1 MTRLIPLEQAFVAAA
16 DPTEATRMAAYVHN
30 QFAFYGVRAPQ
41 RRQLYKN
48 LITKDKKN
56 KVLDWDLLDAA
67 WTNPYR
73 ELDYFV
79 CDYLRAQ
86 ANSLTASDLS
96 RLLPFL
102 TTKQWWESIDSLAPT
117 IGIMAGKDPQVEQ
130 VVRNWANSDDIWLR
144 RVAIIHQLG
153 RKTHTDTALLEQI
166 LLTNLGSQEFFIN
179 KAIGW
184 ALRDYSK
191 TDAQWVKTFLN
202 THQEQ
207 LAPLSLREASKY
219 LSLKNESGTKRF

>member
-1 MTRLIPLEQAFVAAA
+1 MPLEQAFAAAA
-16 DPTEATRMAAYVHN
+16 DPTEARRMASYVHN
-30 QFAFYGVRAPQ
+30 RFAFYGVRAPQ

-48 LITKDKKN
+48 LISQDKKN
-56 KVLDWDLLDAA
+56 KVLDWDLLEAA
-67 WTNPYR
+67 WANPYR

-86 ANSLTASDLS
+86 ANQLTASDLP

-117 IGIMAGKDPQVEQ
+117 IGIMASQDQLVEQ
-130 VVRNWANSDDIWLR
+130 VVLDWASSDDIWLR

-153 RKTHTDTALLEQI
+153 RKTHTDTTLLEQI
-166 LLTNLGSQEFFIN
+166 LLTNRGSQEFFIN

-191 TDAQWVKTFLN
+191 TNAQWVRTFLH
-202 THQEQ
+202 THQDK

-219 LSLKNESGTKRF
+219 LS